1 MMISVWSFSVTMLA
15 LVFGQ
20 GDSLNLNNFEP
31 RTRRNLVRGIFDLV
45 GTAAA
50 MNGAS
55 SAIASGAGP
64 EEAAR

>member
-1 MMISVWSFSVTMLA
+1 MINAWSLSITMLA
-15 LVFGQ
+15 LVFGL
-20 GDSLNLNNFEP
+20 GNSLNLNNFEP
-31 RTRRNLVRGIFDLV
+31 RTRRHLVRGIFDLV
-45 GTAAA
+45 GTVAM